1 VESVSD
7 LQETPGIKTRKMRG
21 VVIALGLV
29 LVVALLQ
36 TAHSKPLSAAER
48 RTLLSYLKVC
58 VVVTTE
64 LRNTDLHKSMLIRT
78 T

>member
-1 VESVSD
+1 MESVSD

-58 VVVTTE
+58 VVTTE